1 MTCERFGTPADK
13 QCGTRCDCILE
24 PYPAGPVPPHWS
36 PSCIG
41 GDPNG
46 PNKNACDMNNY
57 QKDYFT
63 GKTFSEVFD
72 CSSRPN
78 CPID

>member
-41 GDPNG
+41 GDPN
-46 PNKNACDMNNY
+46 ALL
-57 QKDYFT
+57 T
-63 GKTFSEVFD
+63 
-72 CSSRPN
+72 
-78 CPID
+78 